1 MLVLAAILI
10 LIPFVALIGL
20 AVAGALSLFG
30 IFHEARDFVAAQKLS
45 SGEAVEPALAGEPL
59 AI

>member
-20 AVAGALSLFG
+20 AVAGSLSLFG
-30 IFHEARDFVAAQKLS
+30 IFHEARDFVAEQKLS
-45 SGEAVEPALAGEPL
+45 SAEAAEPALAGEPL